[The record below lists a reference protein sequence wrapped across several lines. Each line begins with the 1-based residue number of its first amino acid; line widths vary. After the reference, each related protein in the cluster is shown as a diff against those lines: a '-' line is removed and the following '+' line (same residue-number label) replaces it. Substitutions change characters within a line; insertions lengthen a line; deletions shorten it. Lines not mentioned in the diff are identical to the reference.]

1 MPLLGA
7 LWSLLVVS
15 ASAASALAPLWLRA
29 DAPVDERVAALLS
42 QMTVAEKMA
51 QTIHLTGGDFHDV
64 VQTYGA
70 IGLGAFPSYGG
81 SNASLTTR
89 NALQAAIM
97 GGSRLHIPVTF
108 HEETLHG
115 GCEGCVI
122 FPMPA
127 GQGSTWDTDIVHDIA
142 RVIAT
147 EAYAAG
153 MDRGF
158 SPEVR
163 SLVGARGT
171 TEPGGGIQRRT
182 QLLEARSR

>member
-1 MPLLGA
+1 MLRAVATLLAAAGA
-7 LWSLLVVS
+7 VLARPYPSLPRC
-15 ASAASALAPLWLRA
+15 AAPLPRGLRSSG
-29 DAPVDERVAALLS
+29 RVALEPS
-42 QMTVAEKMA
+42 S
-51 QTIHLTGGDFHDV
+51 LTGV
-64 VQTYGA
+64 VHAHLYPGGA
-70 IGLGAFPSYGG
+70 SFVEIRGG

-163 SLVGARGT
+163 FLALK
-171 TEPGGGIQRRT
+171 RR
-182 QLLEARSR
+182 